1 MCRPP
6 ATLMVPSVLT
16 VPPWQRLQSVA
27 AASTPVWLTVGGKP
41 WQLPQV
47 AAVPV
52 QDQVAPTEPVN
63 PAAIV
68 APWQ

>member
-1 MCRPP
+1 MCLPP

-16 VPPWQRLQSVA
+16 VSPWQRLQSVA
-27 AASTPVWLTVGGKP
+27 AARTPVWLTDGGKP

-47 AAVPV
+47 AAAPF
-52 QDQVAPTEPVN
+52 QDQLATEPVK
-63 PAAIV
+63 PTAMV